1 MKCIKHYDFTTM
13 STLDA
18 DWSVEVGE
26 KWANRELQHYVN
38 DSEHLVLNQDGLHI
52 RATYKDG
59 IYRSARLNTKGRFAF
74 KEGRI
79 DIVATI
85 PGGRGTW
92 VALWLMSDDQRYG
105 RWPKSGEIDLMEHV
119 GNRPGLVYCCLHT
132 ERYNHKQ
139 KDYYFATYE
148 RPDVIGKPHTYSL
161 IWEEDAMTYLLDGI
175 VMARHE
181 KGGQGRI
188 GDQAGWPFDHPFYL
202 IMNMAIGGTLGGPVS
217 LEDFP
222 QTFTIQSIKVYQ

>member
-1 MKCIKHYDFTTM
+1 MKCIKAYDFTTM
-13 STLDA
+13 RTLDS
-18 DWSVEVGE
+18 DWTVQVGD

-38 DSEHLVLNQDGLHI
+38 DREHLYLDENGLTI
-52 RATYKDG
+52 QATYQDG
-59 IYRSARLNTKGRFAF
+59 IYRSARLNTRGKFAF

-79 DIVATI
+79 DIVASV
-85 PGGRGTW
+85 PSGRGTW

-132 ERYNHKQ
+132 ERYNHTK

-148 RPDVIGKPHTYSL
+148 RPDVLDTFHTYSL
-161 IWEEDAMTYLLDGI
+161 IWEEDAMTYLLDDV

-181 KGGQGRI
+181 KGGQGRMV
-188 GDQAGWPFDHPFYL
+188 DSASWPFDHPFYL
-202 IMNMAIGGTLGGPVS
+202 IMNMAVGGTLGGEVTS
-217 LEDFP
+217 EDFP
-222 QTFTIQSIKVYQ
+222 QRFTIRSIHIYQ